1 MSKAGKELKAAYAL
15 RIAIRCIP
23 CLIARCTEA
32 SPGQSEEILLLL
44 EKVMLDASYRVA
56 VKRSVAKLF
65 AQHRANPS
73 TFMDV
78 AFKSLISPVVKTGTT
93 SNVPIPSTTLTLF
106 VPKDQQSATWRIGA
120 RFKGVTDIGVYL
132 SDTRTDG
139 LKMAVPQAGSLAA
152 SGSALSKYS
161 TKETMVSPLGAKLEE
176 TRVSGDLVWVQMTG
190 SHNPERFVAQGAS
203 QEIVVESRHNYEDS
217 ANYCGAVYIQG
228 AGSLKIAFD
237 RMSCRTEGGCDKLS
251 FFSDAEMNKQVKQ
264 YHGQPGQGDSMWND
278 FEVKGSSIFFRFISD
293 GSTNYWGFR
302 FTVSVKSEETLTPL
316 TLSDLRSI
324 VGHPKVVLLRKYV
337 GREPY
342 VEAGTV
348 GVFQA
353 ISSGICAHVDFPGRT
368 GACPEAQ
375 DIALFPEEKAASC
388 ENSETSEISAESL
401 SKFSLAQIVLACAL
415 DAKACVKYLAQ
426 ADRFRILCQLVLQ
439 QTGTRKVAFLQML
452 ARLIRRATLPPVFD
466 LYFAPIMRKHAMRLD
481 VDKSD
486 IGREE
491 GVGDLA
497 LSGTP
502 CRSHAIAVCTRTGC
516 AH

>member
-152 SGSALSKYS
+152 LGSALSKYS
-161 TKETMVSPLGAKLEE
+161 TQETMVFPLGAKLEE

-302 FTVSVKSEETLTPL
+302 FTVSVKSE
-316 TLSDLRSI
+316 
-324 VGHPKVVLLRKYV
+324 
-337 GREPY
+337 
-342 VEAGTV
+342 
-348 GVFQA
+348 
-353 ISSGICAHVDFPGRT
+353 
-368 GACPEAQ
+368 
-375 DIALFPEEKAASC
+375 ASC

-439 QTGTRKVAFLQML
+439 QTGTRRVAFLQML